1 MERGK
6 RRSLAASG
14 SPAVAGDEEEQ
25 VTSWSRADDGV
36 MAMVGRGEVRESS
49 TAVMTVT
56 TSW

>member
-1 MERGK
+1 
-6 RRSLAASG
+6 LAASG